1 MIIGLRLRDR
11 FASKLF
17 LSRNTKGKRSYM
29 NTSLYVRLVL
39 MALGL
44 FAISL
49 VQAWDYTGTNVGNIN
64 GYSTNFYPSGSGNG
78 FPSYS
83 FESNIPTFTSNYP
96 TGYPVYPT
104 YNPYGTGYP
113 SYNYGTGYPMGYPT
127 GYPMGYSNSGYPP
140 Y

>member
-96 TGYPVYPT
+96 TGRDIQVT
-104 YNPYGTGYP
+104 TTGRNIQWVTRRATQWVTRTQATLRIESNPLA
-113 SYNYGTGYPMGYPT
+113 
-127 GYPMGYSNSGYPP
+127 YS
-140 Y
+140 